1 MRVLYLLC
9 LAIGAAAAEE
19 ESSCCS
25 GLTRDAAASESCG
38 SDVVEMRPATGNDRP
53 VVETVLLEPGETF
66 VGTDRPK
73 ILEDGE
79 GPARRVRITK
89 ALDVDVHECTNE
101 E

>member
-25 GLTRDAAASESCG
+25 GLTRDAASESCG
-38 SDVVEMRPATGNDRP
+38 SDVVEMQPAAGKNRPI
-53 VVETVLLEPGETF
+53 VETVLLEPGETF

-73 ILEDGE
+73 IFEDGE
-79 GPARRVRITK
+79 GPARRGDTEFRGFGR
-89 ALDVDVHECTNE
+89 
-101 E
+101 